1 MSQNSIF
8 AVLLRSP
15 WWMSAGVALLLSVG
29 GFAALPLEYAAMGVF
44 AAVPFAVIAIIAAYR
59 QLRGTLGAR
68 VEEGGE
74 DTTGRSWP
82 KLSPKVKGD
91 FLVER

>member
-1 MSQNSIF
+1 MKFRMSQNSIF

-59 QLRGTLGAR
+59 QLRAPAGAR
-68 VEEGGE
+68 REGRAPPPPPQKRRTKKRPRRME
-74 DTTGRSWP
+74 
-82 KLSPKVKGD
+82 
-91 FLVER
+91 

>member
-1 MSQNSIF
+1 MKFRMSQNSIF

-59 QLRGTLGAR
+59 QLGGGGGGRAGGGGGGAAGAGGGGGGGAR
-68 VEEGGE
+68 
-74 DTTGRSWP
+74 
-82 KLSPKVKGD
+82 
-91 FLVER
+91 

>member
-1 MSQNSIF
+1 MKFRMSQNSIF

-59 QLRGTLGAR
+59 QLRAPSGAR
-68 VEEGGE
+68 VEA
-74 DTTGRSWP
+74 
-82 KLSPKVKGD
+82 VA
-91 FLVER
+91 